1 MGCKVASQQR
11 KREKFTML
19 YSSMSV
25 PRSRDRTH
33 TYCIKTKRKQVCYHD
48 VRTHLSNNCSNRPC
62 TALRARRLGGLGW
75 RADVE
80 RFEDGGHSKAY
91 LDPWI
96 LNNQLVQL
104 KGCYGKLR
112 GTYRQKWCNGGFKR
126 TNVLCRC
133 PKLQKRFFFLPHLL
147 LLSWRNFYKGVS
159 LSVLISFHSRRQ
171 WNILV

>member
-133 PKLQKRFFFLPHLL
+133 PKLQKRFFFYHISCCFPDAIFTKVFH
-147 LLSWRNFYKGVS
+147 WVC
-159 LSVLISFHSRRQ
+159 SFHFIAGDSE
-171 WNILV
+171 IYLF